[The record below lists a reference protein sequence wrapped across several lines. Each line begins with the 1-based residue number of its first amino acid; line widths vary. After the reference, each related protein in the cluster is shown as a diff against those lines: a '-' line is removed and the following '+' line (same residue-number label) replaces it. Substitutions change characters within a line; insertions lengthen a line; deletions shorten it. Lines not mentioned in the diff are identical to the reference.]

1 MKFFRKC
8 LRNKKG
14 FTLIE
19 IVVAVALIGILLS
32 IVMPSFDKAGERT
45 RNSKL
50 TADLKALDT
59 AIGLYKLDNGALPE
73 DLSKLKPD
81 YITGKDEFKDAQNN
95 NLSYSLVN
103 EKGTYK
109 LSGKN
114 SKGEEVFSVASN
126 KE

>member
-1 MKFFRKC
+1 MRFFRKC

-32 IVMPSFDKAGERT
+32 IVMPSFDMAGERT

-95 NLSYSLVN
+95 NLSYSLIN
-103 EKGTYK
+103 DKATYK

>member
-1 MKFFRKC
+1 MRFFRKC

>member
-1 MKFFRKC
+1 M
-8 LRNKKG
+8 
-14 FTLIE
+14 
-19 IVVAVALIGILLS
+19 
-32 IVMPSFDKAGERT
+32 
-45 RNSKL
+45 
-50 TADLKALDT
+50 
-59 AIGLYKLDNGALPE
+59 YKLDNGALPE

>member
-1 MKFFRKC
+1 MSFFRKC

-59 AIGLYKLDNGALPE
+59 AIGLYKLDNGSLPE
-73 DLSKLKPD
+73 DLGKLRPE

-95 NLSYSLVN
+95 SLSYSLTN
-103 EKGTYK
+103 EKAMYK